1 MQGEDAMHELFK
13 QQIASLTIGGKK
25 RTLSPARMTKVE
37 EGLYLCRE
45 GDLEIR
51 MEYQEP
57 EEGGATWGLWLRN
70 VGAADSPRITQPKT
84 LDLTWETAG
93 TVVVESL
100 KGDDCHGDAFMPLR
114 WELAPGESCHVE
126 PAEGRSSQVTG
137 FPYFDVT
144 SGGRS
149 LIGAIGW
156 SGQWTRDIAAGP
168 SSALLQVGLSDADFF
183 LRPGEEVRLPSILL
197 LDGDGDVAALRR
209 TFRRLLLR
217 RFSPQAYRNDDL
229 LLPISLQL
237 FDRYFY
243 GRCPDWPTEAGQIR
257 SIKEAVK
264 CGHID
269 NLWLDAGWFKDGF
282 PGGVG
287 NYSFTP
293 GFPNGLKPVSDA
305 AHANGMTFTMWFEP
319 ERVHIKSETA
329 REHPEFL
336 LHTTEQ
342 VEWLQEN
349 LLFNLGD
356 PTARDWMYGTLSS
369 FIRDNGIDILRLDF
383 NINPLPYWR
392 DNDEEGRRG
401 VTEMRYIAGLYD
413 LWDRLL
419 KTFPRLLIDDCSS
432 GGRRIDFEIS
442 KRSVPLWRSDTGCS
456 PETPDYPTSIWNQN
470 QCLNLTRYLPFH
482 ACAAWEP
489 IPYDIRA
496 AQSGGLACTF
506 DVLNPA
512 FDFTAAR
519 RLLEELHRLRPLWN
533 GDFYPLTAPTE
544 SDDVWS
550 AYQLDREGRG
560 VVYAFRR
567 AACPQADFTVRLGA
581 VDKTARYIVTLT
593 DEAMESRTIEADGQT
608 LAEGYVLTIPQPR
621 GSLVLEY
628 AKAE

>member
-1 MQGEDAMHELFK
+1 MQGFFERD
-13 QQIASLTIGGKK
+13 IASLTVGGKK
-25 RTLSPARMTKVE
+25 RALCPARMDKAA

-51 MEYQEP
+51 MDYREP

-70 VGAADSPRITQPKT
+70 AGTADSPRVTLPKT

-100 KGDDCHGDAFMPLR
+100 AGDDCNGGSFMPRR
-114 WELAPGESCHVE
+114 WELAPGESCHTE
-126 PAEGRSSQVTG
+126 PAEGRSSQQTG
-137 FPYFDVT
+137 FPYFDVA

-156 SGQWTRDIAAGP
+156 SGQWSRDIAAGP
-168 SSALLQVGLSDADFF
+168 DSAVLQVGLCDADFT
-183 LRPGEEVRLPSILL
+183 LRPGEEVRLPSVLL
-197 LDGDGDVAALRR
+197 LEGDGDVGALRR
-209 TFRRLLLR
+209 AFRRLLLQ
-217 RFSPQAYRNDDL
+217 RFSPQAYWDGELN
-229 LLPISLQL
+229 LPISLQPY
-237 FDRYFY
+237 DRYFY
-243 GRCPDWPTEAGQIR
+243 GRCPEWPTEAGQIR
-257 SIKEAVK
+257 SIGEAVK
-264 CGHID
+264 CGPID
-269 NLWLDAGWFKDGF
+269 NLWLDAAWFREGF
-282 PGGVG
+282 PYGVG
-287 NYSFTP
+287 NYSFAP
-293 GFPNGLKPVSDA
+293 GFPNGLKAVSDA
-305 AHANGMTFTMWFEP
+305 AHAKGMTFTLWFEP
-319 ERVHIKSETA
+319 ERVHAKSETA

-336 LHTTEQ
+336 LHTT
-342 VEWLQEN
+342 VENEWTRDN

-356 PTARDWMYGTLSS
+356 EQARGWLYEVLSG
-369 FIRDNGIDILRLDF
+369 FIRENGIDILRIDY

-401 VTEMRYIAGLYD
+401 VTEMRYVAGLYE

-419 KTFPRLLIDDCSS
+419 AAFPRLLIDDCAS
-432 GGRRIDFEIS
+432 GGRRIDFETG

-456 PETPDYPTSIWNQN
+456 PETAERPTSVWNQN

-512 FDFTAAR
+512 FDFAAAR